1 MACRRKWEEVKTDG
15 RERERVY
22 KSLEIKK
29 DEMWKVRGRE
39 EER

>member
-1 MACRRKWEEVKTDG
+1 MSG

-29 DEMWKVRGRE
+29 DETWTVRGRV